1 VKILIG
7 HCCIVGAV
15 LAVLV
20 QCCSVVAVLQCCCSV
35 AVLLQCCSVAVCS
48 KNRNR
53 QYTLNRLVIVIVI
66 VVVDRINTHTCY
78 TCFGIAFG
86 TCIAFGIAFGIVGI
100 VGILGILG
108 ILGIVGIASVLLL
121 PGTTRPAWV

>member
-1 VKILIG
+1 MVRETLDWTLL
-7 HCCIVGAV
+7 HCWCSVSIVGAV
-15 LAVLV
+15 LALLV
-20 QCCSVVAVLQCCCSV
+20 QCCSVGAVLQCCSVGAVLQCCSV
-35 AVLLQCCSVAVCS
+35 AVLQCCSVAVCS

-86 TCIAFGIAFGIVGI
+86 IAFGIV
-100 VGILGILG
+100 
-108 ILGIVGIASVLLL
+108 GIVGIASVLLL